1 MTAVTH
7 IRNES
12 PVSCSSSLVGLE
24 LDDTQNAMLLSIARR
39 HCKLVLEHGRAK
51 TSAERRRQIR
61 EEIQSLRSMRDDLIA
76 EWRKDVK
83 S

>member
-24 LDDTQNAMLLSIARR
+24 LDDAQTAMLLSIARK
-39 HCKLVLEHGRAK
+39 HCKLVLEHGRAQ
-51 TSAERRRQIR
+51 TSAERRREIV
-61 EEIQSLRSMRDDLIA
+61 EEIQSLRSMRDILI
-76 EWRKDVK
+76 EQLRKTLI